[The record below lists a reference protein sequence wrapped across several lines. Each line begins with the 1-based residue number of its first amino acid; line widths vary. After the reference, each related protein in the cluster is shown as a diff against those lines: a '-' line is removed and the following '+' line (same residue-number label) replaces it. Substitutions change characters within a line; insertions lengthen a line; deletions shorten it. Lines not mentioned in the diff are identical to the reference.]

1 MSAKKI
7 LIVDDDKDL
16 LVGLTTRLKA
26 NSYAVVWAMDAVSA
40 IAMAAKELPD
50 LLILDLGLPAGDGF
64 LVLERLKALAHLSR
78 IPVIVLSA
86 RSPTGNEQRALD
98 SGAVAFLQ
106 KPPDNH
112 ELLTAIR
119 RALGEDNALSA
130 FLKT

>member
-26 NSYAVVWAMDAVSA
+26 NGYGVVWAMDAVSA
-40 IAMAAKELPD
+40 IAMAARELPD

-64 LVLERLKALAHLSR
+64 VVLERLKALAHLSR

-98 SGAVAFLQ
+98 SGAAAFLQ

-119 RALGEDNALSA
+119 RALGEDTALSA

>member
-26 NSYAVVWAMDAVSA
+26 NGYAVVWAMDAVSA

-64 LVLERLKALAHLSR
+64 VVLERLKALADLSR

-98 SGAVAFLQ
+98 AGAVAFLQ

-112 ELLTAIR
+112 ELLAVIR